1 MPNELSSRLHHLEVM
16 LQQLNTDLERVRI
29 QTFPLFCFFLFCFFF
44 LARRGHIFE
53 RPPRAHACALL
64 CVWTTKEKQDKVV
77 LLAEMANLR
86 ENNQRLQ
93 EESLT
98 TTEQLRKFSR
108 LFSNLD
114 KAESH
119 PEAHSH
125 SLTHGADCKPE

>member
-16 LQQLNTDLERVRI
+16 LQQLNTDLERVRL
-29 QTFPLFCFFLFCFFF
+29 LFKASGNGGAGFK
-44 LARRGHIFE
+44 
-53 RPPRAHACALL
+53 RPDTHACSSLSL
-64 CVWTTKEKQDKVV
+64 VSQEKQDKVV

-86 ENNQRLQ
+86 QNNQRLQ

-114 KAESH
+114 KVEGDH
-119 PEAHSH
+119 EAHA
-125 SLTHGADCKPE
+125 LTHGADSKRE